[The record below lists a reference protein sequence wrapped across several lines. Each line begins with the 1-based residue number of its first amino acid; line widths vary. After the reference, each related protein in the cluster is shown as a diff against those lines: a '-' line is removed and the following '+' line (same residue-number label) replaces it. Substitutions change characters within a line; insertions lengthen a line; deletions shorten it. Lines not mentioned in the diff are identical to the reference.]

1 MSLNG
6 WTKRNGDAMSV
17 RNHGFLFL
25 FATYVLSITASTPS
39 CAIQYQEERPPQ
51 NSALDD
57 HRPMILEGGMAG
69 WKVVGGTAEY
79 EWKESC
85 IHGFKP
91 GVQNTFLMSE
101 REYGDFI
108 IEGEVKID
116 SGNSGWQIRS
126 HLIDSK
132 TNGGRLFGYQIEIDP
147 SQRRWSGGLYDEGRR
162 GWIHPLSNDPEA
174 MNSFVVDGWNFYRI
188 EAIGPHIRSW
198 VNGVPCADVLDLAD
212 LSGAIALQV
221 HSGDCEVW
229 WRNLLITDLGRSRYV
244 RTGEWVVQHVKEH
257 RTAGDPDHGMEPV
270 DDIVEELQT
279 GDHAKFNRPI
289 KNQGVSL
296 RFKYQLE
303 GNSTLVLRTP
313 LEDKT
318 IVEIPLHANDQ
329 RKTVLNR
336 EASLPI
342 VAPGGGMA
350 DLGDEWMEL
359 IIDLESKRLVLI
371 DEGRTLVRMNEVE
384 LGGSKSVQVAIS
396 CMSGTVKL
404 KTPEVLVNEKEGVE
418 HD

>member
-1 MSLNG
+1 
-6 WTKRNGDAMSV
+6 
-17 RNHGFLFL
+17 
-25 FATYVLSITASTPS
+25 
-39 CAIQYQEERPPQ
+39 
-51 NSALDD
+51 
-57 HRPMILEGGMAG
+57 
-69 WKVVGGTAEY
+69 
-79 EWKESC
+79 
-85 IHGFKP
+85 
-91 GVQNTFLMSE
+91 
-101 REYGDFI
+101 
-108 IEGEVKID
+108 
-116 SGNSGWQIRS
+116 
-126 HLIDSK
+126 
-132 TNGGRLFGYQIEIDP
+132 
-147 SQRRWSGGLYDEGRR
+147 
-162 GWIHPLSNDPEA
+162 